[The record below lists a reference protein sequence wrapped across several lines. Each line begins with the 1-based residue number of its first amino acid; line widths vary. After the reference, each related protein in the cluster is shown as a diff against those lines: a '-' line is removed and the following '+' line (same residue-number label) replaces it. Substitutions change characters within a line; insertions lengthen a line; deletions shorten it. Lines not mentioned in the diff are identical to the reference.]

1 MPRVPRLLLP
11 GSLLWLMPLLSP
23 SLSCDHEHQHMHEP
37 PAPCAAAG
45 ITPQSR
51 FAGGSRDGHPS
62 PLAASERSRARAAR
76 ISQASWIRQ
85 PENARHKIHEGDF
98 LLLNDRIAVYIEA
111 AGDSDGYQ
119 GLGGEILAIEAVGAD
134 GQPSGTSQYGESFI
148 VFGGQAVGPDGPDG
162 ITVLNDG
169 RDGKAAIVRVSGTLR
184 DVPFLSTFAGI
195 LGEPSNLPA
204 ALDYVL
210 EPGAENVVLRLS
222 LMNPEA
228 REFDFRQ
235 TQILGFFH
243 TSRSERFTPETGFAE
258 PAGSAAWVGFDNPG
272 SSFAFRLKS
281 GPVGYII
288 EQSGFEAY
296 RGSGLKLAACENK
309 TVDYAEWIVAP
320 PGVDSLRSAIRRVDG
335 QDTWH
340 MIHAHVK
347 DDAMQPLP
355 GALLHALDPS
365 GAFITRAATD
375 AAGDVMLSVPSGQPV
390 DLVVTVDAHTMSP
403 KQRVT
408 PTDADHDDVDIV
420 LPRGGTLEVQ
430 ANDSGSGKA
439 LPVRIQIIPQTPPP
453 AIPRSLGVHTPRN
466 SRSVLAWSAT
476 GRERF
481 ALPPGPHR
489 VLLSHGPEWEISDSN
504 VTIEAGKTATVR
516 ADLLHSIDS
525 TGVMCGDFHI
535 HSYYSADSSDPV
547 PLKVKSAVADGLEI
561 PVSSE
566 HEWIIDFDPVLKS
579 LGLADWAFGMSSEE
593 LTTFTWG
600 HFGVV
605 PISPRPERLNNGAVP
620 WLGKPPAQVFADVH
634 ALPEKPVLIVNHPT
648 SSGFGGYFSA
658 AEFNRT
664 TVTGD
669 PLLWSEDFDAVE
681 AFNDSEF
688 DANRKSIV
696 ADWFALLN
704 AGKRI
709 WAVGSSDTHGIE
721 SSPVGYPRTCMRFGH
736 DDPRRLTPE
745 RVRDVLKAGQSTI
758 SGGLYMTVEGPG
770 GVGPGGT
777 VMGAGSTLDFRVV
790 VQAPK
795 WLAASQLEV
804 LVNGETERIVELTET
819 VTPMG
824 RRYEATVSLKRPSKP
839 QSWVVFHA
847 RGPAGR
853 DLSPIYPGRKPF
865 AVSNPIFF

>member
-1 MPRVPRLLLP
+1 MSRVSRLSLPLVSLLP
-11 GSLLWLMPLLSP
+11 FLTTS
-23 SLSCDHEHQHMHEP
+23 SCDHEHNHMHDP

-45 ITPQSR
+45 ITAASR
-51 FAGGSRDGHPS
+51 FPGGSRDGHPD
-62 PLAASERSRARAAR
+62 PLGTSVRSQARAAR
-76 ISQASWIRQ
+76 ISQAAWIRQ
-85 PENARHKIHEGDF
+85 PENARQKIHEGDF
-98 LLLNDRIAVYIEA
+98 LLINDKIAVYVEA

-119 GLGGEILAIEAVGAD
+119 GLGGELLAIEPVGAD
-134 GQPSGTSQYGESFI
+134 GLPSGTSQYGESFL
-148 VFGGQAVGPDGPDG
+148 VFGGQAVGPEGPES

-169 RDGKAAIVRVSGTLR
+169 RDGKAAIVRVTGTLR

-210 EPGAENVVLRLS
+210 EPGAENVVLRVS
-222 LMNPEA
+222 LMNPDT
-228 REFDFRQ
+228 RDIDFSNS
-235 TQILGFFH
+235 QIFGFFH
-243 TSRSERFTPETGFAE
+243 TSRSERFTAETGFAE
-258 PAGSAAWVGFDNPG
+258 PASTAAWVGFDNPG
-272 SSFAFRLKS
+272 HSFAFRLKS
-281 GPVGYII
+281 GPVGYIT
-288 EQSGFEAY
+288 ERSGFEAY
-296 RGSGLKLAACENK
+296 RGSGLKLGACESK
-309 TVDYAEWIVAP
+309 TVDYAEWIVASA
-320 PGVDSLRSAIRRVDG
+320 GVDSLRSAIRRVDG
-335 QDTWH
+335 GDTWH
-340 MIHAHVK
+340 MIHGHVK
-347 DDAMQPLP
+347 DDAMGAVA
-355 GALLHALDPS
+355 GALVHAVDPS
-365 GAFITRAATD
+365 GAYITRAITD
-375 AAGDVMLSVPSGQPV
+375 GDGDFMLSVPPGQPV
-390 DLVVTVDAHTMSP
+390 DLVVTIDAHTMST

-408 PTDADHDDVDIV
+408 PTDADHEEVTLT
-420 LPRGGTLEVQ
+420 LPRGGTLDVQ
-430 ANDSGSGKA
+430 AKDQGSGKA

-453 AIPRSLGVHTPRN
+453 AIPHSYGVHTPRN
-466 SRSVLAWSAT
+466 SRSVLSWSAT

-489 VLLSHGPEWEISDSN
+489 VLVSHGPEWEISDSN
-504 VTIEAGKTATVR
+504 VTIEAGKTASVS
-516 ADLLHSIDS
+516 ADLLHSVDS
-525 TGVMCGDFHI
+525 AGVMCADFHI
-535 HSYYSADSSDPV
+535 HSFYSADSSDPV
-547 PLKVKSAVADGLEI
+547 PLKVTSAIADGLEI

-566 HEWIIDFDPVLKS
+566 HEWIIDFDPVIKR
-579 LGLADWAFGMSSEE
+579 LGLTDWAFGMSSEE

-605 PISPRPERLNNGAVP
+605 PITPRPEKVNNGAVP
-620 WLGKPPAQVFADVH
+620 WLGKPPGQVFADVH
-634 ALPEKPVLIVNHPT
+634 ALPEKPFLIVNHPT

-658 AEFNRT
+658 AEFNRA

-704 AGKRI
+704 ADKRI
-709 WAVGSSDTHGIE
+709 WAVGSSDSHGID
-721 SSPVGYPRTCMRFGH
+721 SSPVGYPRTCLRFGH

-745 RVRDVLKAGQSTI
+745 LVRDTLKAGRSTI

-770 GVGPGGT
+770 GVSPGGT
-777 VMGAGSTLDFRVV
+777 VTAAGSTLDFNVV

-804 LVNGETERIVELTET
+804 LLNGETERTVELTET
-819 VTPMG
+819 VAPTG
-824 RRYEATVSLKRPSKP
+824 RRYEATVSIKRPSKP
-839 QSWVVFHA
+839 HSFVVFHA

>member
-1 MPRVPRLLLP
+1 MSRVSRLPFTLLSLLP
-11 GSLLWLMPLLSP
+11 FLATAPG
-23 SLSCDHEHQHMHEP
+23 CDHEHNHMHET

-45 ITPQSR
+45 ITSSSR
-51 FAGGSRDGHPS
+51 FAGGSRDGHPD
-62 PLAASERSRARAAR
+62 PLAMSERSRARAAR
-76 ISQASWIRQ
+76 IKNQSWIRQ
-85 PENARHKIHEGDF
+85 PENARQKIHEGDF
-98 LLLNDRIAVYIEA
+98 LLLNDKIAVYIEA
-111 AGDSDGYQ
+111 DGTSDGYQ
-119 GLGGEILAIEAVGAD
+119 GLGGEILGIEPVDANGL
-134 GQPSGTSQYGESFI
+134 PSGTSQYGESFL
-148 VFGGQAVGPDGPDG
+148 VFGGQAVAPEGPES

-195 LGEPSNLPA
+195 LGEPANLPA

-243 TSRSERFTPETGFAE
+243 TSRSERFTAETGFAE
-258 PAGSAAWVGFDNPG
+258 PAGSTGWVGFDNPG
-272 SSFAFRLKS
+272 HSFAFRLKG
-281 GPVGYII
+281 GPLGYII

-296 RGSGLKLAACENK
+296 RGAGPRLAACESK

-335 QDTWH
+335 NDNWH
-340 MIHAHVK
+340 MVHGHVK
-347 DDAMQPLP
+347 DDAMQPVA
-355 GALLHALDPS
+355 GALVHAIDPS
-365 GAFITRAATD
+365 GTFLTRAQTD
-375 AAGDVMLSVPSGQPV
+375 GAGDFMLSLPSGQPA
-390 DLVVTVDAHTMSP
+390 DLVVTIDAHTMSA

-408 PTDADHDDVDIV
+408 PTDADHDEVDIV
-420 LPRGGTLEVQ
+420 LPGGGSLQVQ
-430 ANDSGSGKA
+430 ATESSSGKA

-453 AIPRSLGVHTPRN
+453 AIPRSWGVHTPRH

-476 GRERF
+476 GQQRF

-489 VLLSHGPEWEISDSN
+489 VLISHGPEWEISDTN

-516 ADLLHSIDS
+516 ADLQHSVDS
-525 TGVMCGDFHI
+525 SGAMCADFHI

-547 PLKVKSAVADGLEI
+547 PLKVTSAVAEGLEI

-566 HEWIIDFDPVLKS
+566 HEWIIDFDPVVKR

-605 PISPRPERLNNGAVP
+605 PISPRPEKVNNGAVP
-620 WLGKPPAQVFADVH
+620 WLGKQPGQVFADAH
-634 ALPEKPVLIVNHPT
+634 ALPEKPVVIVNHPT

-658 AEFNRT
+658 ADFDRT
-664 TVTGD
+664 TITGD
-669 PLLWSEDFDAVE
+669 PQLWSEDFDAVE

-709 WAVGSSDTHGIE
+709 WAVGSSDSHGIE

-745 RVRDVLKAGQSTI
+745 RVRDAMKAGQATI
-758 SGGLYMTVEGPG
+758 NGGLYLTAEGPG

-777 VMGAGSTLDFRVV
+777 VMGAGSTVDFRVV

-804 LVNGETERIVELTET
+804 LVNGETERTVELTET
-819 VTPMG
+819 VVPAG
-824 RRYEATVSLKRPSKP
+824 RRYEATVSIKRPGKP
-839 QSWVVFHA
+839 QNWVVFHA

-865 AVSNPIFF
+865 AVSNPIYF